1 MRVYLLA
8 PANVATGGT
17 ELLHQYSRCL
27 TDLGIEN
34 YMVYPNRDEVK
45 CPTPETFL
53 KYRVKYV
60 TRYVDAEDSVLVL
73 AETQIHLVK
82 ECVRG
87 TAMIW
92 WLSVD
97 NYLEAFADRFV
108 GDELDIFE
116 LRQRK
121 NVVHFVQSYYAK
133 DFVENKLGLGE
144 SFFLKD
150 YINDQIVQIADELNE
165 VLERR
170 NICLYNPKKGLE
182 AIEPIIE
189 ATQDEIQWI
198 PLIGLK
204 PDEMAKM
211 MCLAKVYV
219 DFGKH
224 PGKDRIPREAAVC
237 GCLVLTNKKG
247 SAAYQEDVNIP
258 VDCKTENTDDVVGII
273 EKIKDLM
280 TNYQDR
286 YGDYETYRKQIRG
299 EKAEFLKEAKKSV
312 EILQKTVELKMS
324 QKIQLMDYAQPLTS
338 VRKALQAMD
347 NMAADS
353 INACYGGN
361 EELLKNYLLDMD
373 YMLQLVR
380 ETIYLELSDLSQQ

>member
-27 TDLGIEN
+27 TDMGIEN
-34 YMVYPNRDEVK
+34 YMIYPNRDEIK
-45 CPTPETFL
+45 CPTPDTFL
-53 KYRVKYV
+53 KYGVKYV
-60 TRYVDAEDSVLVL
+60 TRYVDAQDSVLVL

-97 NYLEAFADRFV
+97 NYLEAFKDRFT
-108 GDELDIFE
+108 GEELDIFD
-116 LRQRK
+116 LKHRQ

-133 DFVENKLGLGE
+133 DFVENILGLGE

-150 YINDQIVQIADELNE
+150 YINDQIVQIADELQG

-170 NICLYNPKKGLE
+170 DICLYNPKKGLE
-182 AIEPIIE
+182 VIEPVIE
-189 ATQDEIQWI
+189 ATKDEIQWI
-198 PLIGLK
+198 PLIGMK

-237 GCLVLTNKKG
+237 GCLVLTNTKG
-247 SAAYQEDVNIP
+247 SAAYQKDVNIP
-258 VDCKTENTDDVVGII
+258 EDCKIEDTDNVQVVAK
-273 EKIKDLM
+273 KIKNMLM
-280 TNYQDR
+280 
-286 YGDYETYRKQIRG
+286 DYENRYADYEGYRQQIRG
-299 EKAEFLKEAKKSV
+299 EKEEFLNEVKLSV
-312 EILQKTVELKMS
+312 KLLKRIVEPKVS
-324 QKIQLMDYAQPLTS
+324 CNASLMDYAQPLAS
-338 VRKALQAMD
+338 VRKALQTMD

-353 INACYGGN
+353 VNACYEGDV
-361 EELLKNYLLDMD
+361 ERLKDQLLDMD

-380 ETIYLELSDLSQQ
+380 EALYMELAQII